1 MPASFLKGVLRRMA
15 KSPKMGN
22 ISGREKIAILMVA
35 LGNEVAAEVY
45 KRLDDTTIEL
55 ITLEIANLR
64 KITPDLKLEVMKEAQ
79 EVLMAREFMARG
91 GVEYARDILE
101 RALGPER
108 AQNLLT
114 RITASLQVRPFDF
127 MRHTDAQQVLS
138 FIQGEHPQTIA
149 LILSYLEAPQAA
161 LIISGLPAVMQAE
174 VAKRIAKMD
183 RITPE
188 VLREVER
195 VLERKLSTVMGQD
208 FTLAGGIDA
217 VVAIINSAD
226 RGTERNIMEYLE
238 ENDPELAEEI
248 KKRLFVFEDIIR
260 LDDRSL
266 QRVLREVDMKEL
278 GLALKGATEE
288 LRGKFFKNMS
298 KRAAE
303 MLQEDMDFMGPV
315 RVKDVEDSQQ
325 KVVNVVRSLEEAG
338 EIIIA
343 SGGEDELVV

>member
-1 MPASFLKGVLRRMA
+1 MA
-15 KSPKMGN
+15 NKKLN
-22 ISGREKIAILMVA
+22 LLGREKVAIFMVV
-35 LGNEVAAEVY
+35 LGNEIASEIY
-45 KRLDDTTIEL
+45 KLMDDTSIE
-55 ITLEIANLR
+55 IVTLEIANLR
-64 KITPDLKLEVMKEAQ
+64 KVPPDIKLEVMKEAQ
-79 EVLMAREFMARG
+79 EILMAREFMARG

-108 AQNLLT
+108 AQNLLS
-114 RITASLQVRPFDF
+114 RVTASLQVRPFDF
-127 MRHTDAQQVLS
+127 MRHTDPQQVLG

-149 LILSYLEAPQAA
+149 LIMSYLEPAQAA
-161 LIISGLPAVMQAE
+161 MIISGLPAVMQAE
-174 VAKRIAKMD
+174 VAKRVARMD

-188 VLREVER
+188 ILREVER

-226 RGTERNIMEYLE
+226 RATERNIMEYLE

-266 QRVLREVDMKEL
+266 QRVLREVELKEL

-288 LRGKFFKNMS
+288 LRNKFFKNMS

-303 MLQEDMDFMGPV
+303 MLKEDMDFMGPV
-315 RVKDVEDSQQ
+315 RVKDVEESQQ
-325 KVVNVVRSLEEAG
+325 KIVNAVRSLEEAG
-338 EIIIA
+338 EIVIA
-343 SGGEDELVV
+343 TGGEDELVV

>member
-1 MPASFLKGVLRRMA
+1 MA
-15 KSPKMGN
+15 KSNSAAPGGV
-22 ISGREKIAILMVA
+22 SSREKIAVLMVS

-45 KRLDDTTIEL
+45 KKLDDPTIEL

-64 KITPDLKLEVMKEAQ
+64 KVSPEIKLQVLKDAQ

-91 GVEYARDILE
+91 GVDYARDVLE

-108 AQNLLT
+108 AQNLLA

-127 MRHTDAQQVLS
+127 MRHTDAQQILS

-149 LILSYLEAPQAA
+149 LILSYLDPSQAA
-161 LIISGLPAVMQAE
+161 MILSGLSPNLQAE
-174 VAKRIAKMD
+174 VAKRIARMD

-208 FTLAGGIDA
+208 FTMAGGIDA
-217 VVAIINSAD
+217 VVSLINSAD
-226 RGTERNIMEYLE
+226 RTTERNIMEHLE

-288 LRGKFFKNMS
+288 LRTKFFKNMS

-303 MLQEDMDFMGPV
+303 MLQEDMDYMGPV
-315 RVKDVEDSQQ
+315 RVKDVEESQQ
-325 KVVNVVRSLEEAG
+325 KVVNIVRGLEEQG
-338 EIIIA
+338 EIVIA

>member
-1 MPASFLKGVLRRMA
+1 MA
-15 KSPKMGN
+15 NKKLN
-22 ISGREKIAILMVA
+22 LLGREKVAIFMVV
-35 LGNEVAAEVY
+35 LGNEIASEIY
-45 KRLDDTTIEL
+45 KLMDDTSIE
-55 ITLEIANLR
+55 IVTLEIANLR
-64 KITPDLKLEVMKEAQ
+64 KVPPDIKLEVMKEAQ

-108 AQNLLT
+108 AQNLLS
-114 RITASLQVRPFDF
+114 RVTASLQVRPFDF
-127 MRHTDAQQVLS
+127 MRHTDPQQVLG

-149 LILSYLEAPQAA
+149 LIMSYLEPAQAA

-174 VAKRIAKMD
+174 VAKRVARMD

-188 VLREVER
+188 ILREVER

-226 RGTERNIMEYLE
+226 RATERNIMEYLE

-266 QRVLREVDMKEL
+266 QRVLREVELKEL
-278 GLALKGATEE
+278 GLALKGATED
-288 LRGKFFKNMS
+288 LRSKFFKNMS

-303 MLQEDMDFMGPV
+303 MLKEDMDFMGPV
-315 RVKDVEDSQQ
+315 RVKDVEESQQ
-325 KVVNVVRSLEEAG
+325 KIVNAVRSLEEAG
-338 EIIIA
+338 EIVIA
-343 SGGEDELVV
+343 TGGEDELVV

>member
-1 MPASFLKGVLRRMA
+1 MA
-15 KSPKMGN
+15 KTLKVSN
-22 ISGREKIAILMVA
+22 LSGREKIAILMVA
-35 LGNEVAAEVY
+35 LGNEIAAEVY
-45 KRLDDTTIEL
+45 KLLDDATIEL

-64 KITPDLKLEVMKEAQ
+64 KITPDVKLEVMKEAQ

-161 LIISGLPAVMQAE
+161 MIISGLPAVMQAE

-226 RGTERNIMEYLE
+226 RATERNIMEYLE

-303 MLQEDMDFMGPV
+303 MLQEDMDYMGPV

-343 SGGEDELVV
+343 TGGEDELVV

>member
-1 MPASFLKGVLRRMA
+1 
-15 KSPKMGN
+15 
-22 ISGREKIAILMVA
+22 MVA
-35 LGNEVAAEVY
+35 LGNDIAADVY
-45 KRLDDTTIEL
+45 KQLDDASIEL

-64 KITPDLKLEVMKEAQ
+64 KITPELKLDVMKEAQ
-79 EVLMAREFMARG
+79 EILMAREFMARG
-91 GVEYARDILE
+91 GVEYARDVLE

-127 MRHTDAQQVLS
+127 MRHTDPQQVLG

-149 LILSYLEAPQAA
+149 LILSYLESPQAA
-161 LIISGLPAVMQAE
+161 MIISGLPAVMQAE
-174 VAKRIAKMD
+174 VARRIAKMD

-208 FTLAGGIDA
+208 FTLAGGIDS

-266 QRVLREVDMKEL
+266 QRVLREVEMKEL

-288 LRGKFFKNMS
+288 LRSKFFKNMS

-303 MLQEDMDFMGPV
+303 MLQEDMDYMGPV
-315 RVKDVEDSQQ
+315 RVKDVEEAQQ
-325 KVVNVVRSLEEAG
+325 KVVNVVRALEEAG
-338 EIIIA
+338 EIVV
-343 SGGEDELVV
+343 STGGEDELVV

>member
-1 MPASFLKGVLRRMA
+1 
-15 KSPKMGN
+15 
-22 ISGREKIAILMVA
+22 MVA
-35 LGNEVAAEVY
+35 LGNDIAAEVY
-45 KRLDDTTIEL
+45 KLLDDTTIEL
-55 ITLEIANLR
+55 ITLEIANLK
-64 KITPDLKLEVMKEAQ
+64 KITSDLKLEVMKEAQ
-79 EVLMAREFMARG
+79 EILMAREFMARG

-127 MRHTDAQQVLS
+127 MRHTDPQQALS

-149 LILSYLEAPQAA
+149 LILSYLDAGQAA

-188 VLREVER
+188 ILREVER

-217 VVAIINSAD
+217 VVALINSAD
-226 RGTERNIMEYLE
+226 RTTERNIMEYLE

-288 LRGKFFKNMS
+288 LRLKFFKNMS

-303 MLQEDMDFMGPV
+303 MLQEDMDYMGPV
-315 RVKDVEDSQQ
+315 RVKDVEESQQ
-325 KVVNVVRSLEEAG
+325 KVVNVVRALEEAG
-338 EIIIA
+338 EIVVA
-343 SGGEDELVV
+343 AGGEDELVV

>member
-1 MPASFLKGVLRRMA
+1 MA
-15 KSPKMGN
+15 NKKLN
-22 ISGREKIAILMVA
+22 LIGREKVAIFMVV
-35 LGNEVAAEVY
+35 LGNEIASEIY
-45 KRLDDTTIEL
+45 KLMDDTSIE
-55 ITLEIANLR
+55 IVTLEIANLR
-64 KITPDLKLEVMKEAQ
+64 KVDPSTKLDVMKEAQ
-79 EVLMAREFMARG
+79 EVLMAREFMSRG

-108 AQNLLT
+108 AQNLLS
-114 RITASLQVRPFDF
+114 RVTASLQVRPFDF
-127 MRHTDAQQVLS
+127 MRHTDPQQVLG

-149 LILSYLEAPQAA
+149 LIMSYLEPPQAA

-174 VAKRIAKMD
+174 VAKRIARMD

-188 VLREVER
+188 ILREVER

-226 RGTERNIMEYLE
+226 RATERNIMEYLE

-266 QRVLREVDMKEL
+266 QRVLREVELKEL
-278 GLALKGATEE
+278 GLALKGATED
-288 LRGKFFKNMS
+288 LRNKFFKNMS
-298 KRAAE
+298 KRAA
-303 MLQEDMDFMGPV
+303 
-315 RVKDVEDSQQ
+315 
-325 KVVNVVRSLEEAG
+325 
-338 EIIIA
+338 
-343 SGGEDELVV
+343 

>member
-1 MPASFLKGVLRRMA
+1 MA
-15 KSPKMGN
+15 KSN
-22 ISGREKIAILMVA
+22 SSVSNREKIAVLMVA
-35 LGNEVAAEVY
+35 LGNDIAAEVY
-45 KRLDDTTIEL
+45 KKLDDTAIEL
-55 ITLEIANLR
+55 ITLEVANLR
-64 KITPDLKLEVMKEAQ
+64 KVTPELKLEVLKEAQ
-79 EVLMAREFMARG
+79 EILMAREFMARG
-91 GVEYARDILE
+91 VDYARDVLE

-108 AQNLLT
+108 AQNLLA

-127 MRHTDAQQVLS
+127 MRHTDPQQVLG

-161 LIISGLPAVMQAE
+161 MILSGLPAVMQAE
-174 VAKRIAKMD
+174 VAKRIARMD

-208 FTLAGGIDA
+208 FTMAGGIDA
-217 VVAIINSAD
+217 VVAIVNSAD
-226 RGTERNIMEYLE
+226 RTTERNIMEHLE

-288 LRGKFFKNMS
+288 LRTKFFKNMS

-303 MLQEDMDFMGPV
+303 MLQEDMDYMGPV
-315 RVKDVEDSQQ
+315 RVKDVEESQQ
-325 KVVNVVRSLEEAG
+325 KVVNIVRGLEEQG
-338 EIIIA
+338 EIVIA

>member
-1 MPASFLKGVLRRMA
+1 MA
-15 KSPKMGN
+15 KSPKISN

-35 LGNEVAAEVY
+35 LGNEIAAEVY

-161 LIISGLPAVMQAE
+161 MIISGLPAVMQAE

-303 MLQEDMDFMGPV
+303 MLQEDMEFMGPV

>member
-1 MPASFLKGVLRRMA
+1 MA
-15 KSPKMGN
+15 KAPRVSSVSN
-22 ISGREKIAILMVA
+22 REKIAVLMVA
-35 LGNEVAAEVY
+35 LGNDIAAEVY
-45 KRLDDTTIEL
+45 KLLDDTTIEL
-55 ITLEIANLR
+55 ITLEIANLK
-64 KITPDLKLEVMKEAQ
+64 KITSDLKLEVMKEAQ
-79 EVLMAREFMARG
+79 EILMAREFMARG

-127 MRHTDAQQVLS
+127 MRHTDPQQALS

-149 LILSYLEAPQAA
+149 LILSYLEAGQAA

-188 VLREVER
+188 ILREVER

-217 VVAIINSAD
+217 VVALINSAD
-226 RGTERNIMEYLE
+226 RTTERNIMEYLE

-278 GLALKGATEE
+278 GLALKGGTEE
-288 LRGKFFKNMS
+288 LRVKFFKNMS

-303 MLQEDMDFMGPV
+303 MLQEDMDYMGPV
-315 RVKDVEDSQQ
+315 RVKDVEESQQ
-325 KVVNVVRSLEEAG
+325 KVVNVVRALEEAG
-338 EIIIA
+338 EIVVA
-343 SGGEDELVV
+343 AGGEDELVV

>member
-1 MPASFLKGVLRRMA
+1 MA
-15 KSPKMGN
+15 KSN
-22 ISGREKIAILMVA
+22 SSVSNREKIAVLMVA
-35 LGNEVAAEVY
+35 LGNDIAAEVY
-45 KRLDDTTIEL
+45 KKLDDTAIEL
-55 ITLEIANLR
+55 ITLEVANLR
-64 KITPDLKLEVMKEAQ
+64 KVTPELKLEVLKEAQ
-79 EVLMAREFMARG
+79 EILMAREFMARG
-91 GVEYARDILE
+91 GVDYARDVLE

-108 AQNLLT
+108 AQNLLA

-127 MRHTDAQQVLS
+127 MRHTDPQQVLG

-161 LIISGLPAVMQAE
+161 MILSGLPAIMQAE
-174 VAKRIAKMD
+174 VAKRIARMD

-208 FTLAGGIDA
+208 FTMAGGIDA
-217 VVAIINSAD
+217 VVAIVNSAD
-226 RGTERNIMEYLE
+226 RTTERNIMEHLE

-278 GLALKGATEE
+278 GLALKGATED
-288 LRGKFFKNMS
+288 LRTKFFKNMS

-303 MLQEDMDFMGPV
+303 MLQEDMDYMGPV
-315 RVKDVEDSQQ
+315 RVKDVEESQQ
-325 KVVNVVRSLEEAG
+325 KVVNIVRGLEEQG
-338 EIIIA
+338 EIVIA

>member
-1 MPASFLKGVLRRMA
+1 MA
-15 KSPKMGN
+15 KAAARLSN
-22 ISGREKIAILMVA
+22 VSNREKIAVLMVA
-35 LGNEVAAEVY
+35 LGNDIAAEVY
-45 KRLDDTTIEL
+45 KQLDDPTIEL
-55 ITLEIANLR
+55 ITLEIANLK

-79 EVLMAREFMARG
+79 EILMAREFMARG
-91 GVEYARDILE
+91 GVEYARDVLE

-127 MRHTDAQQVLS
+127 MRHTDPQQVLG

-149 LILSYLEAPQAA
+149 LILSYLDAPQAA
-161 LIISGLPAVMQAE
+161 MLISGLPAVMQAE
-174 VAKRIAKMD
+174 VSKRIAKMD

-226 RGTERNIMEYLE
+226 RTTERNIMEYLE

-288 LRGKFFKNMS
+288 LRVKFFKNMS

-303 MLQEDMDFMGPV
+303 MLQEDMDYMGPV
-315 RVKDVEDSQQ
+315 RVKDVEESQQ
-325 KVVNVVRSLEEAG
+325 KVVNAVRSLEEAG
-338 EIIIA
+338 EIVVA
-343 SGGEDELVV
+343 AGGEDELVV

>member
-1 MPASFLKGVLRRMA
+1 MA
-15 KSPKMGN
+15 TVAKKSN
-22 ISGREKIAILMVA
+22 LLGREKVAVLMVT
-35 LGNEVAAEVY
+35 LGNEIASEVY
-45 KRLDDTTIEL
+45 KQLDDSAIEVV
-55 ITLEIANLR
+55 TLEIANLR
-64 KITPDLKLEVMKEAQ
+64 IVPAELKLEVVKEAQ
-79 EVLMAREFMARG
+79 EILMAREFMARG

-108 AQNLLT
+108 AQNLLS
-114 RITASLQVRPFDF
+114 RVTASLQVRPFDF
-127 MRHTDAQQVLS
+127 MRHTDAQQVLG

-149 LILSYLEAPQAA
+149 LILSYLDAAQAA

-188 VLREVER
+188 ILREVER

-226 RGTERNIMEYLE
+226 RATERNIMEYLE

-266 QRVLREVDMKEL
+266 QRVLREVELKEL
-278 GLALKGATEE
+278 GLALKGATED
-288 LRGKFFKNMS
+288 LRSKFFKNMS

-303 MLQEDMDFMGPV
+303 MLKEDMDFMGPV
-315 RVKDVEDSQQ
+315 RVKDVEESQQ

-338 EIIIA
+338 EIVVA
-343 SGGEDELVV
+343 VGGEEELVV

>member
-1 MPASFLKGVLRRMA
+1 MA
-15 KSPKMGN
+15 KSN
-22 ISGREKIAILMVA
+22 SSISNREKIAVLMVS
-35 LGNEVAAEVY
+35 LGNDIAAEVY
-45 KRLDDTTIEL
+45 KKLDDTAIEL
-55 ITLEIANLR
+55 ITLEVANLR
-64 KITPDLKLEVMKEAQ
+64 KVTPELKLEVLKEAQ
-79 EVLMAREFMARG
+79 EILMAREFMARG
-91 GVEYARDILE
+91 GVDYARDVLE
-101 RALGPER
+101 RALGPDR
-108 AQNLLT
+108 AQNLLA

-127 MRHTDAQQVLS
+127 MRHTDPQQVLS

-149 LILSYLEAPQAA
+149 LILSYLEPPQAA
-161 LIISGLPAVMQAE
+161 MILSGLSSVMQAE
-174 VAKRIAKMD
+174 VAKRIARMD

-208 FTLAGGIDA
+208 FTMAGGIDA
-217 VVAIINSAD
+217 VVAIVNSAD
-226 RGTERNIMEYLE
+226 RTTERNIMEYLE

-288 LRGKFFKNMS
+288 LRTKFFRNMS

-303 MLQEDMDFMGPV
+303 MLQEDMDYMGPV
-315 RVKDVEDSQQ
+315 RVKDVEESQQ
-325 KVVNVVRSLEEAG
+325 KVVNIVRGLEEQG
-338 EIIIA
+338 EIVIA
-343 SGGEDELVV
+343 TGGEDELVV